1 MVLSF
6 SLALR
11 WRWFHQRLH
20 FSAVYIFII
29 RLNDLKSASYSD
41 EVTIADRGQSSISAR
56 RPVNFL
62 STTETNHPT
71 MVGRGRIAITYFWSV
86 LDKRKL
92 ISKLV
97 FISSHQHLHQS
108 TAQITLI
115 NRRELRWVS
124 FSFVLVWRVGIHTVI
139 YQYNI
144 VQNAGQQL
152 GKPDEQQP
160 LVWRSGTGGTTLHPL
175 PNFSNLWWMAVQ
187 AGRGYRCKHYANK
200 ALDVWRTLH
209 RAGAAGSRK

>member
-1 MVLSF
+1 MVLSS

-41 EVTIADRGQSSISAR
+41 EVTIADRGQCNISAR
-56 RPVNFL
+56 RPVNFR

-71 MVGRGRIAITYFWSV
+71 MVGRGRNSITRFWSV

-97 FISSHQHLHQS
+97 FISSHL
-108 TAQITLI
+108 TVI

-152 GKPDEQQP
+152 GKRDEQQR
-160 LVWRSGTGGTTLHPL
+160 LVWLSGTGGTALHPL